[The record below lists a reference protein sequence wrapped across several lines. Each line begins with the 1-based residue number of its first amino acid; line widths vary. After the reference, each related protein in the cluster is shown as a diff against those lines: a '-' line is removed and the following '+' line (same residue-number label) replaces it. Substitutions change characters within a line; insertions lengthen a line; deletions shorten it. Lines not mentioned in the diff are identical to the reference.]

1 LPSTKGKAAKEIFM
15 NIINNLY
22 RIDTPLTRATDG
34 AGKPAASGSGNG
46 GPAIQLSALSAQL
59 HQLETRLT
67 SEPGFDDAR
76 VGEIK
81 SAIRD
86 GSFKVNAE
94 AVADKVIQSIRELS
108 GHKASLSN
116 A

>member
-1 LPSTKGKAAKEIFM
+1 M

-22 RIDTPLTRATDG
+22 RIDTPLTRAAEN
-34 AGKPAASGSGNG
+34 AGKPAAPAAGDG
-46 GPAIQLSALSAQL
+46 GPAIQLSELSTQL
-59 HQLETRLT
+59 HQLEARLT
-67 SEPGFDDAR
+67 SQPGFDAAR
-76 VGEIK
+76 VDEIK

-86 GSFKVNAE
+86 GSYQVNAE

-108 GHKASLSN
+108 GHKANGGN